1 MAQFGF
7 EISSTSRCDMDE
19 LLASFGDIQ
28 LNEQWVL
35 LALILI
41 STSLLVVTVA
51 VVFSGNRAPV
61 KKKLEQI
68 HKEVSGKALKKKNRK
83 VENTLESLAPIVV
96 GKDSKERE
104 SVRSQLMHAGFHN
117 RDALTVFYAIKTF
130 FAVLGFGGAAAV
142 FFLLPDMDNSTLVMV
157 IAVAGGLYIPNIGL
171 NHFVKKRQR
180 MIRAGVPDALD
191 LLVVCTESGLGFNA
205 ALRKVADELAISHP
219 EFADELDTVCA
230 KIKAGVEMSTAFEE
244 LVTRTGLS
252 EINGLVNMLS
262 HASKIG
268 GSLSQTLRDYTED
281 FRDKRNQEVEEIAA
295 KIPTKMIFPL
305 LLFIWPCFFIVAVGP
320 ALLSL
325 SDALG

>member
-1 MAQFGF
+1 
-7 EISSTSRCDMDE
+7 MDA
-19 LLASFGDIQ
+19 LQTAFLAIQ
-28 LNEQWVL
+28 QNDQWVL
-35 LALILI
+35 LLSILI
-41 STSLLVVTVA
+41 STSLLVVAVA
-51 VVFSGNRAPV
+51 LVISSYRTPM
-61 KKKLEQI
+61 KKKLDLI
-68 HKEVSGKALKKKNRK
+68 NKELAGNTLKKKNRK
-83 VENTLESLAPIVV
+83 VEYTLESLAPIVV
-96 GKDSKERE
+96 GKDSKNKTSIRN
-104 SVRSQLMHAGFHN
+104 QLNHAGFFN
-117 RDALTVFYAIKTF
+117 RDALVIFYAIKIVS
-130 FAVLGFGGAAAV
+130 ALLGFGMAAVV
-142 FFLLPDMDNSTLVMV
+142 FFLLPEMDNEKLIIV
-157 IAVAGGLYIPNIGL
+157 ISIAGGLYLPNIGL
-171 NHFVKKRQR
+171 NHFVKQRQR
-180 MIRAGVPDALD
+180 TIRAGVPDALD

-205 ALRKVADELAISHP
+205 ALRKVADELVISHP
-219 EFADELDTVCA
+219 ELAEELDTVCA
-230 KIKAGVEMSTAFEE
+230 KIKAGVEMTTAFEE

>member
-1 MAQFGF
+1 
-7 EISSTSRCDMDE
+7 MDE
-19 LLASFGDIQ
+19 LLAVFSDIQ
-28 LNEQWVL
+28 VNDQWVF
-35 LALILI
+35 LALILV

-51 VVFSGNRAPV
+51 LVFSGNRAPM

-68 HKEVSGKALKKKNRK
+68 NKELSGNTLKKKNRK
-83 VENTLESLAPIVV
+83 VDNTLESLAPISA
-96 GKDSKERE
+96 GKESKERA
-104 SVRSQLMHAGFHN
+104 SIRTQLMHAGFHN
-117 RDALTVFYAIKTF
+117 RDALSLFYALKTS
-130 FAVLGFGGAAAV
+130 FAILGVSGAALV
-142 FFLLPDMDNSTLVMV
+142 FFLLPDMDNGTLVMLV
-157 IAVAGGLYIPNIGL
+157 SVAGGLYLPNLGL
-171 NHFVKKRQR
+171 HHFVKERQR
-180 MIRAGVPDALD
+180 TIRTGVPDALD

-230 KIKAGVEMSTAFEE
+230 KIKAGVEMHTAFDE
-244 LVTRTGLS
+244 LVARTGLT
-252 EINGLVNMLS
+252 EIRGLVNMLS

-305 LLFIWPCFFIVAVGP
+305 LLFIWPCFFIVAIGP